1 VLVDMRARLAASTR
15 PRRIFEV
22 TLQAASAAGLVGA
35 KRVLDSTPLYDAVA
49 TMDTLTLIR
58 SAIRGL
64 LRGAEAE
71 LEVVRRAVLVSGD
84 DYASNSK
91 PQIDWDDASAREQL
105 IDSRARDARACL
117 LVLDDRKLTEAVEQ
131 AGQLLAS
138 VVGQDLEQTDCGVF
152 RIARRVAKDRIIS
165 TVDPDAR
172 HGHKTSARGFDGYKG
187 HVAVD
192 PDSEIVTDTVVSAG
206 NVGDAA
212 VAEDLI
218 DDLLDQQRPSSPA
231 STGAEQTAEST
242 VEQPDDEPDDE
253 AVGEAVGEGDHVVG
267 ADDPAVYG
275 DAAYG
280 SGAFLDLLA
289 GANIASG
296 CKTQPPTAAGG
307 RFAKDRFVIDLGT
320 DTVTCPGELTV
331 PIRRG
336 REGDGIASFGDGCAG
351 CPLRAQC
358 TTAAS
363 GRTVSVGRYEQRL
376 ADARAEQQQPQWQAD
391 YRATRPKVERKLG
404 HLMRRKHGGR
414 RARVRGKDKVDADF
428 NLLAAAANIARMA
441 VLGLRSTGTGWA
453 TATA

>member
-1 VLVDMRARLAASTR
+1 LA
-15 PRRIFEV
+15 
-22 TLQAASAAGLVGA
+22 L
-35 KRVLDSTPLYDAVA
+35 LD
-49 TMDTLTLIR
+49 
-58 SAIRGL
+58 G
-64 LRGAEAE
+64 
-71 LEVVRRAVLVSGD
+71 
-84 DYASNSK
+84 
-91 PQIDWDDASAREQL
+91 RE
-105 IDSRARDARACL
+105 
-117 LVLDDRKLTEAVEQ
+117 LTEPVEQ
-131 AGQLLAS
+131 AAQLLAS
-138 VVGQDLEQTDCGVF
+138 LVGQDLEQTEAGVF

-212 VAEDLI
+212 MAEDLI
-218 DDLLDQQRPSSPA
+218 DDLLDEHQPTKA
-231 STGAEQTAEST
+231 TAEPT
-242 VEQPDDEPDDE
+242 AQAAAEETAEETAEEHTEPVTEPAGEDAEPSDRPVP
-253 AVGEAVGEGDHVVG
+253 VGE
-267 ADDPAVYG
+267 PAVYG

-307 RFAKDRFVIDLGT
+307 RFAKDRFVIDLGA
-320 DTVTCPGELTV
+320 DTVTCPAKMTV

-336 REGDGIASFGDGCAG
+336 REGDGIAYFGDGCAT
-351 CPLRAQC
+351 CPLRTQC

-363 GRTVSVGRYEQRL
+363 GRTVSVGRHEQRL
-376 ADARAEQQQPQWQAD
+376 AEARAEQQQPDWQAG

-428 NLLAAAANIARMA
+428 NLLAAAVNIARLS
-441 VLGLRSTGTGWA
+441 VLGLRSTGAGWA
-453 TATA
+453 AATA